1 MIIKRRNK
9 MSKNKK
15 GFVIFRVETKVPKM
29 ERWLKEVSNRAY
41 FCKDKKEAL
50 VIETEEEMFSILSKV
65 RKMNYD
71 LSFEVVK

>member
-1 MIIKRRNK
+1 

-15 GFVIFRVETKVPKM
+15 GFIIFRIEPKVPKM